1 MPNMMENSDPEII
14 ERYLLYMRYAVMKMQ
29 DGDLHGVQDAMSDM
43 REICAAHPTLTFPR
57 VKLALTVIP

>member
-1 MPNMMENSDPEII
+1 MTDAEII

-43 REICAAHPTLTFPR
+43 REIVAAHPTITFPR
-57 VKLALTVIP
+57 IRLKLEVIE